1 MKKLFSIIL
10 VISLFLFSTA
20 AVSFSGSRHGYRSYN
35 THHRAEYSHYR
46 IPASRH
52 YSRSN
57 HFWPYLGAGIL
68 TGAVIGSAFSQPP
81 RTRTVYYTR
90 SPQVIVHQP
99 QPIIVRQQ
107 FPPSTPP
114 PELILRQV
122 KITEKIVNI
131 RSGPGLENTVINQ
144 VHHDERVDVV
154 GIAPDWLYV
163 KTADGQ
169 YGWIMAQYTLETDRP
184 MG

>member
-1 MKKLFSIIL
+1 MKKLFLIIL

-20 AVSFSGSRHGYRSYN
+20 TASFAWNRHGRRYDTHYR
-35 THHRAEYSHYR
+35 TGYSHYR
-46 IPASRH
+46 FPTRHH
-52 YSRSN
+52 YSHSN
-57 HFWPYLGAGIL
+57 HFWPYLGVGML
-68 TGAVIGSAFSQPP
+68 TGALIGSAFSQPP

-90 SPQVIVHQP
+90 SPQIVVQ
-99 QPIIVRQQ
+99 QSEPIIIRQR
-107 FPPSTPP
+107 PATSTPP

-144 VHHDERVDVV
+144 VHYDEKVDVI
-154 GIAPDWLYV
+154 GTAPDWLYV
-163 KTADGQ
+163 KTGDGQ
-169 YGWIMAQYTLETDRP
+169 YGWVMARYTLETDRP